1 MEVSER
7 APSSIAARRALSVV
21 RRRRLSAARHRSE
34 HASRF
39 QRSRGPPQ
47 TAQTGCGEPT
57 TAERSQ
63 DLGHRHELEA
73 GRIEGS
79 LVACQVGALSRFM
92 KTDLLPVRLMDAS
105 ARADLP
111 AGGQAFADRGRGG
124 RAGRRPPAVNEVADE
139 RALLTQHGV
148 TATKDTV
155 EVRRCSAPPAIGWSG
170 ARDADGV
177 GPRRSPRTLRIPH
190 PTPYNPAQVQRCGTS
205 GHSCSWFGGLV
216 AGRSRFSPHNPKVAG
231 SNPAPAITTSIPG
244 ANGKC
249 GVIGR
254 RGRVPFHGASPA
266 YEKRTGFSDQ
276 GPSPCK
282 YV

>member
-79 LVACQVGALSRFM
+79 LVACQVGALSRFTM
-92 KTDLLPVRLMDAS
+92 TDLLALRLMDEA
-105 ARADLP
+105 AGADLP
-111 AGGQAFADRGRGG
+111 AGGQAFADRGG
-124 RAGRRPPAVNEVADE
+124 EVVALAEDL
-139 RALLTQHGV
+139 RTFVGHLVDGLLTQYGV

-205 GHSCSWFGGLV
+205 GYSCSWFGGVV
-216 AGRSRFSPHNPKVAG
+216 AGRSRFSPHNKELFA
-231 SNPAPAITTSIPG
+231 SSSRAP
-244 ANGKC
+244 C
-249 GVIGR
+249 HELDER
-254 RGRVPFHGASPA
+254 RGSERADRTTPYPSSNSPKA
-266 YEKRTGFSDQ
+266 I
-276 GPSPCK
+276 
-282 YV
+282 